1 MNDASEVILPCY
13 VSRSRGNSKVQ
24 ASTSTNST
32 NSNNLFGPGSPDS
45 TAGFETARDRPH
57 TPDFQRRQSSVSES
71 SDSTTQSDNDAIMR
85 LSTNM
90 PISRDIKIL
99 PGKHLVFKSF
109 VPIEEMDKEMPRTHS
124 HDDQTLTDEQLTP
137 NSNNDNSN
145 LSQIFDIFEIPI
157 PNSSNIKTDLNV
169 DTFGNVKH
177 LCNGSRSHLFRGKL
191 DEKPVILKILIESAV
206 TNEQAQNEYILELG
220 TYCSHMCIPFV
231 FLCTDAYCVYT
242 YAYFLSPFFIYL
254 TI

>member
-1 MNDASEVILPCY
+1 MNDTSEVILPCY

-24 ASTSTNST
+24 AITST
-32 NSNNLFGPGSPDS
+32 NSNNSNNLYGPGSPDS

-57 TPDFQRRQSSVSES
+57 SPEFQRRQSSVSES
-71 SDSTTQSDNDAIMR
+71 SDSTTQSENDAIMR

-109 VPIEEMDKEMPRTHS
+109 VPIDEMDKEMPRTHS
-124 HDDQTLTDEQLTP
+124 HDDQTTLNEEQLTP

-145 LSQIFDIFEIPI
+145 SHNTTQIFDIFEIPI
-157 PNSSNIKTDLNV
+157 STNSNIKTNLNV

-191 DEKPVILKILIESAV
+191 EVCIYVSICLPTYLLEYVLTTLYLRLCIL
-206 TNEQAQNEYILELG
+206 YC
-220 TYCSHMCIPFV
+220 TYTTCIS
-231 FLCTDAYCVYT
+231 YYT
-242 YAYFLSPFFIYL
+242 VPIYF
-254 TI
+254 